1 MISAKSVISLLPPGP
16 DSATIAPDV
25 CKERFAQLETAYNAF
40 VTFIGEHP
48 EEVRKVMTASFVE
61 TAVKDF
67 FAASKFLRRTLD
79 APQLD
84 RKEYVERLGE
94 LAKSIT
100 S

>member
-25 CKERFAQLETAYNAF
+25 CKERFAQLETAYNAL
-40 VTFIGEHP
+40 FIGEHP